1 MAFPLGFLGGTAIGL
16 GIKYG
21 PRIFRHFYP
30 KVVTGSNRLGQLIK
44 RNWND
49 PLLLIGGS
57 GLITDGIMHLYTP
70 SKSQSQNI
78 QPYGPFMPYTAPGAE
93 MPPGF
98 GQHPP
103 MPDAMEED
111 PENFKSKVDVPQ
123 TQPFTAESQTQP
135 LTAAPQTPPREPTDV
150 EKFLQSNTYKF
161 FQSDAYQKLKD
172 LFAGMA
178 ASSSDGSGWDAL
190 ASGVKHLNEGD
201 KQRGQVN
208 QTVEYLKS
216 KGYSEE
222 EARFMA
228 GNKDALNAFLAQTI
242 NGGNRNS
249 QFTNDGRMLVEDPNA
264 PGGYRYVMVEGGK
277 AYEDNERAKRLH
289 ENNIVRKS
297 ILLKDIGYLDEYIKE
312 KGGYASGMVAWIKSI
327 FPGSKE
333 NGADEVVKSIKER
346 IASDRIDEL
355 KQLSKTGAVGLGNA
369 SDKDLDMLKHCL
381 GALSINMNVELFT
394 RNLNQIR
401 DVISRL
407 SPEAK
412 AYLLGE
418 DASHSSANQSSQGG
432 SANLPTISSRE
443 DIKKLAIGERVSIQ
457 DGNYIYEIIK
467 DR

>member
-1 MAFPLGFLGGTAIGL
+1 MSAPIGKLSPQGYLEDRKYRRALKQASELMPL
-16 GIKYG
+16 Y
-21 PRIFRHFYP
+21 
-30 KVVTGSNRLGQLIK
+30 TGSPVISVMPHTNSATINPYAVEREK
-44 RNWND
+44 K
-49 PLLLIGGS
+49 PL
-57 GLITDGIMHLYTP
+57 
-70 SKSQSQNI
+70 
-78 QPYGPFMPYTAPGAE
+78 PYTVPGAE
-93 MPPGF
+93 MYLGTNL
-98 GQHPP
+98 HPP
-103 MPDAMEED
+103 MPDALEVGL
-111 PENFKSKVDVPQ
+111 ENLKNNVSEQPQSQAQPQAPVREQIQPPVDNRSG
-123 TQPFTAESQTQP
+123 F
-135 LTAAPQTPPREPTDV
+135 
-150 EKFLQSNTYKF
+150 EKFV
-161 FQSDAYQKLKD
+161 QSDFYKSLQD
-172 LFAGMA
+172 LVSGMA
-178 ASSSDGSGWDAL
+178 AAPAGGSGWDTL
-190 ASGVKHLNEGD
+190 AHGVTKLSEGN

-222 EARFMA
+222 EARFIA
-228 GNKDALNAFLAQTI
+228 GNKNALNAFLAQTI
-242 NGGNRNS
+242 NGGNKTP
-249 QFTNDGRMLVEDPNA
+249 QFTNDGRMIVEDPNA

-312 KGGYASGMVAWIKSI
+312 KAGYASGMVAWIKSL

-333 NGADEVVKSIKER
+333 KGADEVVKSIKER

-412 AYLLGE
+412 VYLLGE

-432 SANLPTISSRE
+432 SANLPATISRE
-443 DIKKLAIGERVSIQ
+443 NIKNLAIGDKAVVLY
-457 DGNYIYEIIK
+457 GNVLYEITR